1 MTSGKWVGY
10 YCMANSAYSQ
20 ALLDWLEAFLYTL
33 QGLHSRAIYCKMDK
47 EILVETRVYC
57 SSLNCRFVLHDLIIM
72 VKQNIIPGACLPF
85 PQVQEALDQEDGTIK
100 PGVVVACFL
109 VQEGADIHLTNKN
122 GLTPL
127 QMCSKS
133 SEIVAKVLEFA
144 EKHAGLA
151 TWCM

>member
-1 MTSGKWVGY
+1 M
-10 YCMANSAYSQ
+10 
-20 ALLDWLEAFLYTL
+20 
-33 QGLHSRAIYCKMDK
+33 
-47 EILVETRVYC
+47 ETRVYC

-122 GLTPL
+122 SLTPL
-127 QMCSKS
+127 QMCSRS
-133 SEIVAKVLEFA
+133 PEIVAKVLEFA
-144 EKHAGLA
+144 EKHAGLV